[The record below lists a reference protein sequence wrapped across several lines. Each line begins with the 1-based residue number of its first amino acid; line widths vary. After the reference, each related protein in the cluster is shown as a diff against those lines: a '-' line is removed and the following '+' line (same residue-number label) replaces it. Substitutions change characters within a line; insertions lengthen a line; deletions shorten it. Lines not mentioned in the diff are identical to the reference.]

1 LTGAVEGPFAL
12 PDAQRERLLM
22 NLKQITESESKYL
35 IGNYK
40 KYPLFIDKG
49 RKCIVYD
56 HGGKRYVD
64 LLAGIAVNALGYNHP
79 RVNNVIRKQIKKTL
93 HVSNL
98 FYHPYQALLA
108 KKLVELSGLEKAFFC
123 NSGTEAIEAAIKL
136 ARGYSHKNN
145 LGEGKHEILTLDN
158 AFHGRTFGALSGTAS
173 EKYRKPYEPLVPG
186 FRFVKFNDVEDLKI
200 QFTERVC
207 AIIIE
212 PIQGEGGIHAC
223 SSEFLTAARQLCDQ
237 YKALL
242 IFDEIQCG
250 IGRTGRNFYFERFGI
265 NPDVLTLAKPIGL
278 GLPLGALL
286 TTGQIGA
293 AFGPG
298 DHGTTFGGGPL
309 ACRVGFE
316 FLKIMEEEKLLERIA
331 QIGNF
336 FKERLL
342 ALKAKHSFVLD
353 VRGEGL
359 ILGMELSFPCREI
372 VNRCL
377 EAGFIINC
385 TADRV
390 LRFLPPYIITK
401 KEISKF
407 IKALDL
413 ILSEVKLTADE
424 SNLASQAIGG
434 SH

>member
-1 LTGAVEGPFAL
+1 
-12 PDAQRERLLM
+12 M
-22 NLKQITESESKYL
+22 NLKQIAESESKYL

-49 RKCIVYD
+49 RKCVVYD
-56 HGGKRYVD
+56 YAGKRYID

-79 RVNNVIRKQIKKTL
+79 RISNVIRKQIKKTL

-136 ARGYSHKNN
+136 ARGHSYKNH
-145 LGEGKHEILTLDN
+145 LGEGKHEILALDN
-158 AFHGRTFGALSGTAS
+158 AFHGRTYGALSATAS
-173 EKYRKPYEPLVPG
+173 EGYRKPYEPLVPG
-186 FRFVKFNDVEDLKI
+186 FRFVKFNNVEDLRT
-200 QFTERVC
+200 QFNERVC
-207 AIIIE
+207 AIIVE

-223 SSEFLTAARQLCDQ
+223 SAEFLIAARQLCDQ
-237 YKALL
+237 FQALL

-250 IGRTGRNFYFERFGI
+250 IGRTGRTFYFQQFGI
-265 NPDVLTLAKPIGL
+265 KPDALTLAKPIGL

-286 TTGQIGA
+286 TTNKIA
-293 AFGPG
+293 TTFGPG

-316 FLKIMEEEKLLERIA
+316 FLKIMEDENLLE
-331 QIGNF
+331 QITQTGKF
-336 FKERLL
+336 FKARLL
-342 ALKAKHSFVLD
+342 ELKAKYPFVLD

-359 ILGMELSFPCREI
+359 ILGMELNFPCREI

-390 LRFLPPYIITK
+390 LRFLPPYVITK
-401 KEISKF
+401 KEINRF
-407 IKALDL
+407 IRALDR
-413 ILSEVKLTADE
+413 ILSEVRLAAPE
-424 SNLASQAIGG
+424 LNLAAQPIGG
-434 SH
+434 DH